1 MIDQLPI
8 YLACFVI
15 GWVPLKWVYY
25 QMVSWIP
32 FTLQKASTR
41 MSYFPILYLVY
52 LVAEFA
58 RAYFMMIIVHDWLE
72 FDYDLL
78 FGIALWLVA
87 ISWPPFVP
95 KKYKTFPWLY
105 LSAFY
110 FYLFPF
116 YVAIIPVVLVGLY
129 FLGVPYYF
137 RYIGLTL
144 LFAILG
150 LLAGGNSLYLLFYL
164 LLVIFMI
171 TRQLV
176 DSRPSQY
183 S

>member
-8 YLACFVI
+8 YIACFII
-15 GWVPLKWVYY
+15 GWIPLKWIYY
-25 QMVSWIP
+25 QIESLIP
-32 FTLQKASTR
+32 FSLKKASTR
-41 MSYFPILYLVY
+41 MSYFPMLYLFY
-52 LVAEFA
+52 LAVEFA

-78 FGIALWLVA
+78 FGITLWLSA

-95 KKYKTFPWLY
+95 KKYITSPWLY

-129 FLGVPYYF
+129 FLGVPYYL
-137 RYIGLTL
+137 RYISLTI
-144 LFAILG
+144 LFAVLG
-150 LLAGGNSLYLLFYL
+150 FLAGGNSLYVLFYL
-164 LLVIFMI
+164 LLVLFMI
-171 TRQLV
+171 THQLV
-176 DSRPSQY
+176 DSKQSQY